1 MSKKIVGVDIG
12 SYSFDATNKQI
23 ILNEIPTLS
32 LENILII
39 TNVTDGIQIYNF
51 ADSNLN
57 ATVSNNII
65 TLEYD
70 TTSMSNNDNIQIF
83 IEDGDISNDT
93 TTILEYLAC
102 IAQCMKR
109 LLTNI
114 SYPAW
119 LDRSLNRIRGTFS
132 LESGTLTT
140 LTTCTTCSTVSN
152 ISNIGGYPA
161 QYLMETSLKNTW
173 MTGVRSKIVN

>member
-12 SYSFDATNKQI
+12 SYTFNASLKQI
-23 ILNEIPTLS
+23 TLNDIPSLS

-39 TNVTDGIQIYNF
+39 TNVTDGVQIYNF
-51 ADSNLN
+51 ADNNLN
-57 ATVSNNII
+57 ATISNNVIS
-65 TLEYD
+65 LEFD
-70 TTSMSNNDNIQIF
+70 TTSMSNSDSIQIF
-83 IEDGDISNDT
+83 IEDGDVSTDT
-93 TTILEYLAC
+93 TSILEYLTC
-102 IAQCMKR
+102 LGQCMKR
-109 LLTNI
+109 LLANI

-119 LDRSLNRIRGTFS
+119 LDRALNRLRVTGI
-132 LESGTLTT
+132 LESGT

>member
-51 ADSNLN
+51 ADNNLN
-57 ATVSNNII
+57 ATISNNII

-70 TTSMSNNDNIQIF
+70 TTSMSNSDNIQIF
-83 IEDGDISNDT
+83 IEDGDVSNDT
-93 TTILEYLAC
+93 TSILEYLAC
-102 IAQCMKR
+102 LGQCMKR

-119 LDRSLNRIRGTFS
+119 LDRALNRLRVTGI

-140 LTTCTTCSTVSN
+140 LTTCSTVTN

-161 QYLMETSLKNTW
+161 QSIMETSLKNTW